1 MVVKI
6 RKSETMSVK
15 NKKANRGTVKTVCC
29 AIASFLMIPLIVINI
44 ILIIKIY
51 VVKQEV
57 PDFLGFYPLISLTDE
72 SAPRIKYGD
81 FILCKKVSPN
91 DFKEGDLV
99 THIANNDNS
108 AMFVATI
115 VSIEGDKA
123 LLRNPDGDE
132 TYELSTDELIGTP
145 WSRTPILGYIIY
157 FLSTIPGFLLFVV
170 IPTIILTEIYLYV
183 RRKNVALADDEWS
196 LLSAEYERL
205 LAERDRLLALLAN
218 KDQNSHR
225 VGAEL
230 LINQIRRRKIMR
242 EKPSSDQPD
251 RKAEQRM
258 NKVRRRSV
266 MAEKRYQSFR
276 NDEFEKSTNK

>member
-1 MVVKI
+1 M
-6 RKSETMSVK
+6 
-15 NKKANRGTVKTVCC
+15 KTVCC

-57 PDFLGFYPLISLTDE
+57 PDVLGFYPLISLTDE
-72 SAPRIKYGD
+72 SSPRIKYGD
-81 FILCKKVSPN
+81 FILCKKVSLN

-108 AMFVATI
+108 AMYVATI

-132 TYELSTDELIGTP
+132 TYELFIDDLIGTP

-183 RRKNVALADDEWS
+183 RRKKVALADDEWS

-218 KDQNSHR
+218 KGRNALTAH
-225 VGAEL
+225 AEL
-230 LINQIRRRKIMR
+230 LKNQIRRRKISL
-242 EKPSSDQPD
+242 EKRSSCQPD
-251 RKAEQRM
+251 CKADRQI

-266 MAEKRYQSFR
+266 RSEKRSEKYR
-276 NDEFEKSTNK
+276 NDQAVGNANKIKRRSVARNNSSESVAKPTGE